1 MTDLIITPGSTVL
14 IAGFDD
20 IPSHQFLVEEV
31 FEDCITGTALTG
43 PLAGEYGEPDI
54 ELVLRVLSPDSRGG
68 SQGTEPDQVY
78 RRG

>member
-1 MTDLIITPGSTVL
+1 MQDTSNITTGSTVL

-54 ELVLRVLSPDSRGG
+54 ELVLRVLSPDSTGG
-68 SQGTEPDQVY
+68 SQGTT
-78 RRG
+78 

>member
-1 MTDLIITPGSTVL
+1 MPVTLKDLQPGCIVL

-20 IPSHQFLVEEV
+20 IPSHQFLVQEV

-54 ELVLRVLSPDSRGG
+54 ALVLRVLSGP
-68 SQGTEPDQVY
+68 T
-78 RRG
+78 